1 MGVFGR
7 KKKKA
12 VDEESKNSSADNISD
27 LELAY
32 ENCLDEAGYHYHDG
46 ESCSSEG
53 GESLPPPPPPPPQAP
68 KHNLAHETDTESHY
82 TREEIEAPINK
93 DPYINTV
100 VDADLDSDSS
110 VDKKNSAKRRRR
122 NKILLL
128 VAGCVPF
135 CIVVGLAIWYG
146 YLYATTTNKQQPQQ
160 PQSNTYAAITSSE
173 EPNNNTIMAMDNGA
187 ATATFDLLPTI
198 PQEEEEIM
206 YNSAVASTL
215 DSSPSIIPNEE
226 EEVGNEEDE
235 EGVPKSKIPEE
246 KEKIVA
252 NDDNNVPP
260 PPPVV
265 VVAQQEAEV
274 DTPATENNS
283 VPPSKVST
291 KQTDTS
297 NVAPPVVVVQQETE
311 VDTPA
316 TENNSVPPSKVS
328 TKQTDTSNVAPP
340 VVVVQQET
348 EVDTPAT
355 ENNSVPPT
363 VSSKQTDTSSSSNI
377 GAATETQY
385 IQITKQTD
393 KNNNI
398 GATESTIDTTETT
411 IDGTISTDKESDSDE
426 IMSIVLSIDSAGSV
440 TESTICALDRIVAS
454 SHCDR
459 NGIAVTRI
467 FLCLG
472 TATVVAD
479 QFWAWSDVPPAYA
492 QVEKQDWGWV
502 KDVSSSRGR
511 EVSGLPDGR
520 YILGLYANGRQSSAD
535 DEVYP
540 LLASFDFVITCGG
553 GN

>member
-1 MGVFGR
+1 MGIFGR
-7 KKKKA
+7 KKKKEV
-12 VDEESKNSSADNISD
+12 VDEESQHRRADNISD

-32 ENCLDEAGYHYHDG
+32 ENCLDEAGYHYHDD
-46 ESCSSEG
+46 ESCDSEG
-53 GESLPPPPPPPPQAP
+53 GESLPPPPPPPPPPPSSSPQ
-68 KHNLAHETDTESHY
+68 HRSHDTNTETESHY

-93 DPYINTV
+93 DPYFT
-100 VDADLDSDSS
+100 ADSS
-110 VDKKNSAKRRRR
+110 VDKKKDSTQRRRRRRR

-135 CIVVGLAIWYG
+135 CIVVGLASWYG
-146 YLYATTTNKQQPQQ
+146 YLYATTTHKQQQ
-160 PQSNTYAAITSSE
+160 QSNTYASITSSE
-173 EPNNNTIMAMDNGA
+173 ERNNNTTMAMDNGA
-187 ATATFDLLPTI
+187 AAATFDLLPSI
-198 PQEEEEIM
+198 PQEKEEIM
-206 YNSAVASTL
+206 YNSAAASTL
-215 DSSPSIIPNEE
+215 DSSPSIPNEE
-226 EEVGNEEDE
+226 EEIGNEEDE
-235 EGVPKSKIPEE
+235 DEDEDEGVPKSRIPEE
-246 KEKIVA
+246 KEKMVA
-252 NDDNNVPP
+252 HENNVPP
-260 PPPVV
+260 PPPVVV

-316 TENNSVPPSKVS
+316 TEINSVPPSNVS
-328 TKQTDTSNVAPP
+328 T
-340 VVVVQQET
+340 
-348 EVDTPAT
+348 
-355 ENNSVPPT
+355 
-363 VSSKQTDTSSSSNI
+363 KQTDTSSSSNI

-398 GATESTIDTTETT
+398 GATAATIDTTETT

>member
-1 MGVFGR
+1 MGIFGR
-7 KKKKA
+7 KKKKEV
-12 VDEESKNSSADNISD
+12 VDEESQHRRADNISD

-32 ENCLDEAGYHYHDG
+32 ENCLDEAGYHYHDD
-46 ESCSSEG
+46 ESCDSEG
-53 GESLPPPPPPPPQAP
+53 GESLPPPPPPPPPSSSPQ
-68 KHNLAHETDTESHY
+68 HRSHDTNTETESHY

-93 DPYINTV
+93 DPYFT
-100 VDADLDSDSS
+100 ADSS
-110 VDKKNSAKRRRR
+110 VDKKKDSTQRRRRRRR

-187 ATATFDLLPTI
+187 AAATFDLLPTI

-206 YNSAVASTL
+206 YNSAAASTL
-215 DSSPSIIPNEE
+215 DSSPSIPNEE
-226 EEVGNEEDE
+226 EEIGNEEDE
-235 EGVPKSKIPEE
+235 DEDEDEGVPKSRIPEE
-246 KEKIVA
+246 KEKMVA
-252 NDDNNVPP
+252 HENNVPP

-265 VVAQQEAEV
+265 VVVAQQEA
-274 DTPATENNS
+274 
-283 VPPSKVST
+283 
-291 KQTDTS
+291 
-297 NVAPPVVVVQQETE
+297 
-311 VDTPA
+311 
-316 TENNSVPPSKVS
+316 
-328 TKQTDTSNVAPP
+328 
-340 VVVVQQET
+340 

-398 GATESTIDTTETT
+398 GATAATIDTTETT

>member
-1 MGVFGR
+1 MGIFGR
-7 KKKKA
+7 KKKKEV
-12 VDEESKNSSADNISD
+12 VDEESQHRRADNISD

-32 ENCLDEAGYHYHDG
+32 ENCLDEAGYHYHDD
-46 ESCSSEG
+46 ESCDSEG
-53 GESLPPPPPPPPQAP
+53 GESLPPPPPPPPPSSSPSSSPQ
-68 KHNLAHETDTESHY
+68 NRAHETNTETESHY
-82 TREEIEAPINK
+82 TSREEIEAPINK
-93 DPYINTV
+93 DPYFT
-100 VDADLDSDSS
+100 ADSS
-110 VDKKNSAKRRRR
+110 VDKKKDSTQRRRRRRR

-135 CIVVGLAIWYG
+135 CIVVGLASWYG
-146 YLYATTTNKQQPQQ
+146 YLYATTTNKQPQQ
-160 PQSNTYAAITSSE
+160 QQSNTYAAITSSE
-173 EPNNNTIMAMDNGA
+173 EPNNYTTMAMDNGEA
-187 ATATFDLLPTI
+187 AATFDLLPTI
-198 PQEEEEIM
+198 PQEEEEQIM

-215 DSSPSIIPNEE
+215 DSSPSIPNEE
-226 EEVGNEEDE
+226 EEVGNEEDD
-235 EGVPKSKIPEE
+235 EGVPKSIIPEE

-252 NDDNNVPP
+252 NENNI

-265 VVAQQEAEV
+265 VVIAQQEAEV
-274 DTPATENNS
+274 DTPATDNNS
-283 VPPSKVST
+283 VPPSNVST

-311 VDTPA
+311 VDTPV
-316 TENNSVPPSKVS
+316 TEINSVPPSNVS
-328 TKQTDTSNVAPP
+328 T
-340 VVVVQQET
+340 
-348 EVDTPAT
+348 
-355 ENNSVPPT
+355 
-363 VSSKQTDTSSSSNI
+363 KQTDTSSSSNI

-385 IQITKQTD
+385 IQITKHTD
-393 KNNNI
+393 TNSNI
-398 GATESTIDTTETT
+398 GATETTRDTTDTT
-411 IDGTISTDKESDSDE
+411 IDGSISTDTESSDE
-426 IMSIVLSIDSAGSV
+426 MMRIVLSIDSAGSV
-440 TESTICALDRIVAS
+440 TESTICALDHIVAS

-459 NGIAVTRI
+459 NGRAMTRI

-472 TATVVAD
+472 TATPLAD

-540 LLASFDFVITCGG
+540 LLASFDFDITCGG